1 MGLRLLR
8 NKLKAYRVKD
18 QKQTKRE
25 LVRSYERETHTHI
38 QIYMRVCVC
47 ICMYTR
53 MYVER
58 KMVPVEELKLSWRMK
73 ILRYLREEE
82 RE

>member
-1 MGLRLLR
+1 M
-8 NKLKAYRVKD
+8 NVYAVM
-18 QKQTKRE
+18 RE
-25 LVRSYERETHTHI
+25 KHTHT
-38 QIYMRVCVC
+38 QIYMRVCVCVC

-58 KMVPVEELKLSWRMK
+58 KRVPVEELKLSWRMK
-73 ILRYLREEE
+73 ILRYLKEGE